1 MRRATTAR
9 VQALCGCRETKKF
22 IGFAGGDFKRECV
35 RRGQNT
41 FVVTSRGAMWEGA
54 SPHIRTPVRQV
65 DQKLYL
71 AVSIMLRGV
80 P

>member
-9 VQALCGCRETKKF
+9 VQALCGCRETRKL
-22 IGFAGGDFKRECV
+22 IGFGGGDFKRECV
-35 RRGQNT
+35 RRAAARAG
-41 FVVTSRGAMWEGA
+41 S
-54 SPHIRTPVRQV
+54 RQV